1 MSTTDAIVDVG
12 RLLAFALD
20 VTATPGSGGSSAD
33 YARLVGRYVE
43 DAQFRALFDGVVE
56 GAGCEVTT
64 ADRHV
69 GIVLRTRPDGPWAW
83 PARSADL
90 PWNRTFEEPQQRAA
104 RALVV
109 VALLACLA
117 PSAADLDD
125 VLSDPDIVLVTVGVR
140 DLEQF
145 IRDFCEQCEAKT
157 TDPASDVD
165 SRPIW
170 WHWLQLPADAPT
182 ARRIARGTTTYIV
195 HDVLSFLHSAGWL
208 IDTTP
213 GRAVADK
220 RYRPRRRLIHHYR
233 DFMLDDVFNA
243 LRQHVQNTRGPS
255 TAGETRTSGRQ
266 DEANTKAEQ
275 ETAKDKA
282 EVVGEGGS

>member
-1 MSTTDAIVDVG
+1 MSTTDANIDVG
-12 RLLAFALD
+12 RLLAFAVD

-43 DAQFRALFDGVVE
+43 DAQFRTLFDGVIE
-56 GAGCEVTT
+56 GVGCEVST

-104 RALVV
+104 RALVII
-109 VALLACLA
+109 ALLAYLA

-125 VLSDPDIVLVTVGVR
+125 VLSDPDIVLATVGVR

-157 TDPASDVD
+157 TDPAGDVD

-182 ARRIARGTTTYIV
+182 ARRIARSTTTYIV

-213 GRAVADK
+213 GRAAADK

-243 LRQHVQNTRGPS
+243 LRQHGQNARGVS
-255 TAGETRTSGRQ
+255 TVGETTSLGPQ
-266 DEANTKAEQ
+266 GEATTEAEQ
-275 ETAKDKA
+275 DTAKDKA